1 MPIAFL
7 AALALVAQD
16 SGLSV
21 IPQPVRLASSPGAFV
36 ITAGAVI
43 ATDAATRDVGYALAD
58 YVLPATGHRLSVRA
72 SSGGSG
78 RTISIRT
85 DTALARLGEEGY
97 RLVVRPTGVTI
108 RAFKPAGAFYAVQ
121 TLRQLLPPQ
130 IFRQARVQGVT
141 WSIPAVSIEDYPRFG
156 WRGAHLDVSRH
167 FMPKEFVKKYI
178 DLLALHKLNRFHWH
192 LTDDQGWRLEIR
204 KYPRLTQVGA
214 WRTQTLIGR
223 PDRGDS
229 TKWVFDGRPHGG
241 FYTQD
246 DIREVVAYAQARF
259 VTVVPEIEM
268 PGHSQAAI
276 AAYPELGNTG
286 NPIPV
291 WTRWGVSQDI
301 LNPEDATIRFYQDVL
316 TEVMALFPGRWIH
329 VGGDEADKAQWV
341 ALRGLSLPDAQAKQ
355 SWFIHQMDAFLTSR
369 GRVLVGWDEILE
381 GGLAPNAVVMSWRGT
396 EGGIAAAQ
404 AGHDV
409 VMTPGSHTYLDHYQ
423 SLDTVSE
430 PLAIGGFLPIDTV
443 YSYEPVPDAL
453 TAAEGR
459 HVLGAQAQMWT
470 EYVPDPRHAEYMI
483 FPRLCALAEV
493 VWTPRDRKD
502 FTDFTARL
510 ATHLRRLSILD
521 VNYRPLLSSLQL
533 VR

>member
-1 MPIAFL
+1 MTIALL
-7 AALALVAQD
+7 AALALVAPQD

-21 IPQPVRLASSPGAFV
+21 VPQPVHLARTPGAFV
-36 ITAGAVI
+36 LTARAVI
-43 ATDAATRDVGYALAD
+43 TTDPAMRDVGYALAD
-58 YVLPATGHRLSVRA
+58 YVLPATGYRLPVRA
-72 SSGGSG
+72 SGGG
-78 RTISIRT
+78 ATAVISIRT
-85 DTALARLGEEGY
+85 DSALARLGDEGY
-97 RLVVRPTGVTI
+97 RLRVTPSGVTI

-121 TLRQLLPPQ
+121 TLRQLLPVE
-130 IFRQARVQGVT
+130 IFRQARVAAVT
-141 WSIPAVSIEDYPRFG
+141 WSIPAVTIEDSPRFP
-156 WRGAHLDVSRH
+156 WRGAHLDVARH

-192 LTDDQGWRLEIR
+192 LTDDQGWRIEILR
-204 KYPRLTQVGA
+204 YPRLTQVGA
-214 WRTQTLIGR
+214 WRTQTLVGR
-223 PDRGDS
+223 PDEDT
-229 TKWVFDGRPHGG
+229 TKWTFDGRPHGG

-246 DIREVVAYAQARF
+246 DVREIVAYARARF

-286 NPIPV
+286 DTVHV
-291 WTRWGVSQDI
+291 WTSWGVSENI
-301 LNPEDATIRFYQDVL
+301 LNPDDRTVRFYQDIL
-316 TEVMALFPGRWIH
+316 TEVMGLFPSRWIH
-329 VGGDEADKAQWV
+329 VGGDEADKAQW
-341 ALRGLSLPDAQAKQ
+341 LTFRRLSLPDAQALQ
-355 SWFIHQMDAFLTSR
+355 SWFIRQMDDFLTAH
-369 GRVLVGWDEILE
+369 GRALIGWDEILE

-423 SLDTVSE
+423 SLDTASE

-470 EYVPDPRHAEYMI
+470 EYVPDSRHAEYMI

-502 FTDFTARL
+502 FAGFTARL
-510 ATHLRRLSILD
+510 GTHLRRLAILD
-521 VNYRPLLSSLQL
+521 VNYRRP
-533 VR
+533 